1 MNDPVKP
8 ARKPRLTV
16 EDAWPYKRELLV
28 LADKHDAACILAGYR
43 NSAEAATLRD
53 RAARLRRDADDC
65 ETRAEDIV
73 DLRDDVLKR
82 LTARA
87 AELTK

>member
-16 EDAWPYKRELLV
+16 EDAWPYSRQLLV
-28 LADKHDAACILAGYR
+28 LADADEKRSIIEYHR
-43 NSAEAATLRD
+43 NAVEEATLLD
-53 RAARLRRDADDC
+53 RAARLRREADDC
-65 ETRAEDIV
+65 EVRAADLV
-73 DLRDDVLKR
+73 DAREEVRAR
-82 LTARA
+82 LVARA